1 MQSAGRTEARDVH
14 LPYTFIEVDPRVH
27 LVYFVHSQL
36 QDPPLPLLARGL
48 LLRDSQ
54 CAGRLDGGLIQLN
67 QDLQS
72 PVRVAIRNCSPI
84 VQEEAIK
91 TFRSVSSD
99 KVDMIDG
106 DEVAGRG

>member
-1 MQSAGRTEARDVH
+1 MKDIAKLVLRVIILLLQVLGLLVQTTDVVREFFLLCFEVGLHLGAGDHQEH

-54 CAGRLDGGLIQLN
+54 CAGRLDGGMNLL
-67 QDLQS
+67 
-72 PVRVAIRNCSPI
+72 
-84 VQEEAIK
+84 
-91 TFRSVSSD
+91 SS
-99 KVDMIDG
+99 
-106 DEVAGRG
+106 